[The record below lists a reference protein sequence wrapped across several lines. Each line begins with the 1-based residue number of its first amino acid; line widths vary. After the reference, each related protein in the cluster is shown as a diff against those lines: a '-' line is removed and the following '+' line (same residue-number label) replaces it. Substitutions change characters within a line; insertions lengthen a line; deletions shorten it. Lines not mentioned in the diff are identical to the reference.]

1 MTTQNSSKVLNIAL
15 WTAQIFL
22 ALVFLITGAAK
33 LLLPIENLNELIPW
47 TKDINSMPVR
57 LIGLSELIG
66 SLGLILPSLLR
77 IKPQLTSL
85 AAICVALVM
94 LLAIIFNLSIDETS
108 VLGINVLLFLVAIFV
123 AWGRFT
129 RSPIPPKYPV
139 RRLSIIQKNRV
150 TKNF

>member
-1 MTTQNSSKVLNIAL
+1 MNTQNSSKALNTAL
-15 WTAQIFL
+15 WAAQIFL
-22 ALVFLITGAAK
+22 ALVFLITGAVK
-33 LLLPIENLNELIPW
+33 LFLPVESLNELIPW
-47 TKDINSMPVR
+47 TKDFSSIPVR
-57 LIGLSELIG
+57 LIGLSEILGSIG
-66 SLGLILPSLLR
+66 LTLPSVLR
-77 IKPQLTSL
+77 IKPQLTPLS
-85 AAICVALVM
+85 AVGVAVVM

-108 VLGINVLLFLVAIFV
+108 VLGINVLLFLVSIFV